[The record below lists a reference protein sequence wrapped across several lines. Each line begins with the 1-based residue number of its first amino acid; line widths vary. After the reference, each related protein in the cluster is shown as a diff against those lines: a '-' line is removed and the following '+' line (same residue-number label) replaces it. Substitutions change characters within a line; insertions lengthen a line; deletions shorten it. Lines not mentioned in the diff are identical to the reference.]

1 MRFPNVS
8 VLQGGLRAWTEA
20 GGKLETGRSS
30 IEPLGYETAKIA
42 SRLIEANDLHLKSRS
57 ASATI
62 LDVGSSLEFEA
73 AHVPQAEWISRGW
86 LDLELPEQFPDRN
99 QPIFLTCPDGRSSV
113 LAAQTLADLGY
124 VDVAV
129 LNGGVQAWQAAGLPV
144 EKVLDACLVEPN
156 DAVLSPSI
164 RGNKEDM
171 LRYLEWETK
180 LPR

>member
-1 MRFPNVS
+1 
-8 VLQGGLRAWTEA
+8 TEA
-20 GGKLETGRSS
+20 GGELETGSGRV
-30 IEPLGYETAKIA
+30 EPLGYEAAKKA
-42 SRLIEANDLHLKSRS
+42 SRFIDANDFNRQSRS
-57 ASATI
+57 VSATI

-99 QPIFLTCPDGRSSV
+99 RPIFLSCPDGRSSV

-129 LNGGVQAWQAAGLPV
+129 LNGGMQAWLAAGLPV
-144 EKVLDACLVEPN
+144 EKGLDACLVEPN
-156 DAVLSPSI
+156 DVVLSPSI

-171 LRYLEWETK
+171 LRYLKWETK